1 MNVALESSDQAEVV
15 APFKRVAAVLVTTLL
30 LTSCT
35 SFEPIPDTWPKR
47 YREFIQKVD
56 MPIGRRITVYLGLDT
71 SNSPPDQPYDQ
82 EIVFYSSIPNA
93 VWNTQIRFN
102 AGVNKGYTGS
112 VETSFSPSVVCISHE
127 QLNEVGEFKPGISI
141 PMHVATGPHGS
152 GYVRHLPQ
160 PDHFI
165 FKLDNDVRV
174 DAVVVME
181 KGCLTRLQHAI
192 SSKLTR

>member
-1 MNVALESSDQAEVV
+1 MKRF
-15 APFKRVAAVLVTTLL
+15 FKTIKCITVGLVTSLL

-71 SNSPPDQPYDQ
+71 SNSPPNQPYDK
-82 EIVFYSSIPNA
+82 EIVFYSSIPSA

-102 AGVNKGYTGS
+102 AGVDKVYTGS
-112 VETSFSPSVVCISHE
+112 VETRFSPSVVCISYE
-127 QLNEVGEFKPGISI
+127 QLKEVGDFEQGIST
-141 PMHVATGPHGS
+141 PMHVTTGPGGS
-152 GYVRHLPQ
+152 GYVRFTPQ

-165 FKLDNDVRV
+165 FKLDNDIRV

-192 SSKLTR
+192 SSKLTQ

>member
-1 MNVALESSDQAEVV
+1 MKR
-15 APFKRVAAVLVTTLL
+15 PFKTFVRAATGIVVVLLSV
-30 LTSCT
+30 SCVSLET
-35 SFEPIPDTWPKR
+35 IPDTWPKR

-56 MPIGRRITVYLGLDT
+56 MSIGRRITVYLGLDT
-71 SNSPPDQPYDQ
+71 SNSPPNQPYDQ

-102 AGVNKGYTGS
+102 AGVDKVYTGS
-112 VETSFSPSVVCISHE
+112 VETSFSPSVICITYE

-141 PMHVATGPHGS
+141 PIHVTTGPHGS
-152 GYVRHLPQ
+152 GHVKYLPQ

>member
-1 MNVALESSDQAEVV
+1 MRRL
-15 APFKRVAAVLVTTLL
+15 FKTIKCITVGLVTAPL
-30 LTSCT
+30 LTSCA
-35 SFEPIPDTWPKR
+35 SFESIPDTWPKR

-71 SNSPPDQPYDQ
+71 SNSPPNQPYDK
-82 EIVFYSSIPNA
+82 EIVFYSSIPSA

-102 AGVNKGYTGS
+102 TGVNKVYTGS
-112 VETSFSPSVVCISHE
+112 VKTSFSPSVVCITYE
-127 QLNEVGEFKPGISI
+127 QLKEVGEFKPGLAV
-141 PMHVATGPHGS
+141 PMHVTTGPSGS
-152 GYVRHLPQ
+152 GYVRFTPQ
-160 PDHFI
+160 PDHFV

-181 KGCLTRLQHAI
+181 NGCLTRLQHAI